1 MIQVSIVSFKQKGD
15 LRKTNDF
22 LTFIGKGRYL
32 RKVRRIAELGVQ
44 RLKEYTPKDTGLTA
58 ESWSYEIEKTK
69 TSAKINWNNSN
80 VNRGISIAMLIQM
93 GHGTK
98 QGVYIEGVDYINP
111 ALKPIFEQ
119 MGVQIWEDVRNS
131 GK

>member
-1 MIQVSIVSFKQKGD
+1 MAVVAFKQKGD

-22 LTFIGKGRYL
+22 LAFIGTGRYL
-32 RKVRRIAELGVQ
+32 RRIKHIAELGVE
-44 RLKEYTPKDTGLTA
+44 RLKEYTPKDTGKTA
-58 ESWSYEIEKTK
+58 ASWSYEIEKTK
-69 TSAKINWNNSN
+69 YGVKINWNNSN

-93 GHGTK
+93 GHGTA

-119 MGVQIWEDVRNS
+119 LGIQVWEEVKRS